1 MSLDIARSIAFS
13 GLSATS
19 VQISV
24 TSSNISNADTTGYT
38 RKTANQSSS
47 VTNGVGTGVT
57 VTGITSTVDKLLLK
71 ALVAATSDLGAADTK
86 DTARTAAN
94 R

>member
-1 MSLDIARSIAFS
+1 MSLDIARLIAFS
-13 GLSATS
+13 GLSATQ

-38 RKTANQSSS
+38 TKTANQTSS

-57 VTGITSTVDKLLLK
+57 VDRHHLDGGQ
-71 ALVAATSDLGAADTK
+71 AAPEVADRRNL
-86 DTARTAAN
+86 
-94 R
+94 

>member
-1 MSLDIARSIAFS
+1 MAPPAGSPRAPSPAAPAAAPDRRSTVSLNIARSVAFS

-38 RKTANQSSS
+38 RKTASQSSS
-47 VTNGVGTGVT
+47 V
-57 VTGITSTVDKLLLK
+57 
-71 ALVAATSDLGAADTK
+71 
-86 DTARTAAN
+86 
-94 R
+94 